1 MKVTFDTAELKTR
14 LGQLS
19 AVIKPNSTN
28 LNYSRVRVFTET
40 SVVKLQGIDI
50 DSTLTLTLPG
60 AKSDSAETDVLL
72 DYDALQSP
80 VQKLAA
86 KETVLNIKGDGE
98 AILSSGRFRLR
109 LTVYPSKNFTE
120 NSLIA
125 GIASGLA
132 ERTESFAIGLPG
144 FQEQIEQTVFSLPS
158 ADGKFVCASLL
169 VESTPDTLRLVAT
182 DGTMMPISSAP
193 ANIGTFK
200 FTMPKLLVELVKILN
215 GGTVATVSETEGT
228 FYIETELELLTYN
241 KNHSVFPPYERI
253 VPAPGYNTTSIVLPA
268 SVVNDLDLVSEG
280 CNEDDEEPGIV
291 FSVDGNG
298 KDLKLTAVNTQKLAT
313 GDVFMDAADNHT
325 DVTSIGEALTVRVN
339 YKKISEFIKRASF
352 PVTMYAKG
360 PQGIIDFHA
369 KGSTPEKP
377 TYRFLLM
384 PMRYEG
390 GTTSLPINND

>member
-1 MKVTFDTAELKTR
+1 
-14 LGQLS
+14 
-19 AVIKPNSTN
+19 
-28 LNYSRVRVFTET
+28 
-40 SVVKLQGIDI
+40 
-50 DSTLTLTLPG
+50 
-60 AKSDSAETDVLL
+60 
-72 DYDALQSP
+72 
-80 VQKLAA
+80 
-86 KETVLNIKGDGE
+86 
-98 AILSSGRFRLR
+98 
-109 LTVYPSKNFTE
+109 
-120 NSLIA
+120 
-125 GIASGLA
+125 
-132 ERTESFAIGLPG
+132 
-144 FQEQIEQTVFSLPS
+144 VFSLPS

-253 VPAPGYNTTSIVLPA
+253 VPVPGYNTTSIVLPA

-280 CNEDDEEPGIV
+280 CNEDDDEPGIV